1 MELFTF
7 HTVSGLVCLGYG
19 IISKPIVYLKG
30 IIKSVSAVIR
40 LNVLCEVSEGVE
52 VLVIAKI

>member
-1 MELFTF
+1 M
-7 HTVSGLVCLGYG
+7 SGLVCLGYG

-40 LNVLCEVSEGVE
+40 LNVLCDVSEGVE
-52 VLVIAKI
+52 VSVIAKI